1 MNSEKLKTHILDIFE
16 EIKSDAQEQ
25 LVIESLA
32 KPYQGLLK
40 FLLKMVQ
47 KGKFQRNYD
56 IDTDSGRMVF
66 MTMGGKKVIFN
77 DMKLGVTAFKT
88 WKGKKD
94 KEFFDYTD
102 HDHILKWSQAG

>member
-25 LVIESLA
+25 LVIESLG

-56 IDTDSGRMVF
+56 IDTTSGRMVF
-66 MTMGGKKVIFN
+66 LTMGGKKVIFN

-88 WKGKKD
+88 WKNKKD
-94 KEFFDYTD
+94 KEFFDYTA
-102 HDHILKWSQAG
+102 HDEILKWAQKG